1 MNINFPLMLTIL
13 VFISGIFLLVSKL
26 NNDKKPQIFIRFS
39 TYLGSFFPVLLF
51 VFVLRSFIFEPF
63 QIPSGS
69 MIPTLKIG
77 DYILVNK
84 FSYGLRFPVT
94 RFKFFDLGYPER
106 GDVMVFT
113 PPHDKRYFIKRVL
126 GLPGDKIM
134 IKNNILYLNGS
145 QVDYTFLSEDTKNKG
160 YIIENEILDGV
171 KHLVRKRKIPTS
183 LGENYSIVVPPKHYF
198 MVGDNR
204 DNSSDSRM
212 WGAVPEAN
220 IVGKAI
226 LIWMSWSS
234 FSELPSFSGAGKIR

>member
-1 MNINFPLMLTIL
+1 MLTIL

-26 NNDKKPQIFIRFS
+26 NNDKKPRIFIRFS

-183 LGENYSIVVPPKHYF
+183 LGENYSTVVPPKHYF

>member
-1 MNINFPLMLTIL
+1 MNINFPLVLTIL

-134 IKNNILYLNGS
+134 IKNNVICSSY
-145 QVDYTFLSEDTKNKG
+145 SEIK
-160 YIIENEILDGV
+160 
-171 KHLVRKRKIPTS
+171 
-183 LGENYSIVVPPKHYF
+183 YF
-198 MVGDNR
+198 
-204 DNSSDSRM
+204 
-212 WGAVPEAN
+212 
-220 IVGKAI
+220 
-226 LIWMSWSS
+226 
-234 FSELPSFSGAGKIR
+234 

>member
-1 MNINFPLMLTIL
+1 
-13 VFISGIFLLVSKL
+13 
-26 NNDKKPQIFIRFS
+26 
-39 TYLGSFFPVLLF
+39 
-51 VFVLRSFIFEPF
+51 
-63 QIPSGS
+63 

-84 FSYGLRFPVT
+84 FSYGLRFPIT

-183 LGENYSIVVPPKHYF
+183 LGENYSTVVPPRHYF

>member
-26 NNDKKPQIFIRFS
+26 NNDKKPRIFIRFS

-183 LGENYSIVVPPKHYF
+183 LGENYSTVVPPKHYF

>member
-1 MNINFPLMLTIL
+1 
-13 VFISGIFLLVSKL
+13 
-26 NNDKKPQIFIRFS
+26 
-39 TYLGSFFPVLLF
+39 
-51 VFVLRSFIFEPF
+51 
-63 QIPSGS
+63 

-171 KHLVRKRKIPTS
+171 KHLVRKKKIPTS
-183 LGENYSIVVPPKHYF
+183 LGKNYSTVVPPRHYF

>member
-1 MNINFPLMLTIL
+1 MDINFPLVLTIL
-13 VFISGIFLLVSKL
+13 VLISGIFLLVSKL
-26 NNDKKPQIFIRFS
+26 NRGKQPQILLKFS
-39 TYLGSFFPVLLF
+39 DYLGSFFPVLLF

-126 GLPGDKIM
+126 GLPGDKLT
-134 IKNNILYLNGS
+134 IKNNTLYINGK
-145 QVDYTFLSEDTKNKG
+145 QMDYAFLSEDAEDKN
-160 YIIENEILDGV
+160 YILENENLDGV
-171 KHLVRKRKIPTS
+171 KHLIRKRKIPTN
-183 LGENYSIVVPPKHYF
+183 LGKNYSIVVPSGHYF

-204 DNSSDSRM
+204 DNSSDSRV
-212 WGAVPEAN
+212 WGPVPEAN
-220 IVGKAI
+220 IVGKAF

-234 FSELPSFSGAGKIR
+234 FTEPPSFSGTGRIR